1 MWQITC
7 NHKVITIHSHRSE
20 WLTWA
25 SRLGMPP
32 SSGISVACRT
42 SEMQTAGSTHL
53 LLAGI
58 TSLSVS
64 DLALSVYWLS
74 LGCKICQAPASTLLW
89 CRGMSLWF
97 WYAVI
102 GCGIQTLLHAGAGDC
117 QLCSF
122 ARPCM
127 VWLIMPPLSGVKAS
141 LDWKEILV
149 PSCGLPAV
157 LQAGQM

>member
-1 MWQITC
+1 
-7 NHKVITIHSHRSE
+7 
-20 WLTWA
+20 
-25 SRLGMPP
+25 MPP
-32 SSGISVACRT
+32 SSRISVACRT
-42 SEMQTAGSTHL
+42 AEMQTAGSTHL
-53 LLAGI
+53 LLVGI

-64 DLALSVYWLS
+64 DSALSVYWLS
-74 LGCKICQAPASTLLW
+74 LGYKICQALASMLLW

-102 GCGIQTLLHAGAGDC
+102 GFGIQTLLLAGARDC

-127 VWLIMPPLSGVKAS
+127 VQLIMPTMSGVKAS
-141 LDWKEILV
+141 LDWKEILA